1 MPRAGEDFALSLFDV
16 EAVAGDE
23 PRRLTLVRLSR
34 EVIDRLTGIGRV
46 QVEGEVHGLKTYA
59 SGAAFTLRDRAA
71 RISVWW
77 SAGGR
82 NAGECRVTEGQ
93 SARVTG
99 RVQFEPGRGSL
110 RLAAEE
116 ALPTGAGAVAELISE
131 ARARLSAAG
140 VLDRERRVLPRLPAA
155 VGVLC
160 GREAAVRRDIESVVV
175 ARWPGY
181 PLRFCEVGVSG
192 PAAGQSIADGLA
204 RLCADPEV
212 EVVILA
218 RGGGDAADL
227 LPWSEEALCR
237 AIAAAPVPVIS
248 AIGHE
253 EDRPLCDEV
262 ADLRCGTPS
271 LAATS
276 VIPDRELLWAELD
289 GWLAH
294 AEAATEV
301 AAERARRRL
310 AALAPGRALDARAAA
325 ARHRLA
331 RAGDSVDHHHPRGR
345 AAAARQRLSRAGDA
359 AAHNHPRLALARA
372 RAVLSSLEREREALS
387 HVRVLE
393 RGYAVVRPLGGGPAL
408 RDAAAVASGDKLE
421 VTLAKGKVVAEVES
435 VSE

>member
-1 MPRAGEDFALSLFDV
+1 MSLFDV
-16 EAVAGDE
+16 EAAGSEE
-23 PRRLTLVRLSR
+23 PRPLTLVRLSR

-59 SGAAFTLRDRAA
+59 SGASFTLRDRAA

-82 NAGECRVTEGQ
+82 NQGQCRVTEGQ
-93 SARVTG
+93 SARVVG

-110 RLAAEE
+110 RFAAEE
-116 ALPTGAGAVAELISE
+116 ALPTGAGAVAELVAE
-131 ARARLSAAG
+131 ARARLAAAG
-140 VLDRERRVLPRLPAA
+140 VLDRARRRLPRLPTA
-155 VGVLC
+155 VGVVC
-160 GREAAVRRDIESVVV
+160 GREAAVRRDIESVIV

-181 PLRFCEVGVSG
+181 PIRFCEVGVSG

-212 EVVILA
+212 QVVILA

-271 LAATS
+271 LAATA
-276 VIPDRELLWAELD
+276 VIPDRDLLWTELD
-289 GWLAH
+289 GWINQAGV
-294 AEAATEV
+294 ATGA

-310 AALAPGRALDARAAA
+310 AGLAPGRALDARAAS
-325 ARHRLA
+325 ARHRLG
-331 RAGDSVDHHHPRGR
+331 RAGDAVAHHHPRGALGR
-345 AAAARQRLSRAGDA
+345 AK
-359 AAHNHPRLALARA
+359 
-372 RAVLSSLEREREALS
+372 AVLASLEREREALS

-393 RGYAVVRPLGGGPAL
+393 RGYAVVRPLGGGAAL
-408 RDAAAVASGDKLE
+408 RDATGVRAGDK
-421 VTLAKGKVVAEVES
+421 VKITLAKGTLDAAVENAHCD
-435 VSE
+435 

>member
-1 MPRAGEDFALSLFDV
+1 MSLFDV
-16 EAVAGDE
+16 EAVGSEE

-59 SGAAFTLRDRAA
+59 SGASFTLRDRAA

-82 NAGECRVTEGQ
+82 NQGQCRVTEGQ
-93 SARVTG
+93 TARVVG

-116 ALPTGAGAVAELISE
+116 ALPTGAGAVAEMVAE
-131 ARARLSAAG
+131 ARARLAAAG
-140 VLDRERRVLPRLPAA
+140 ILERPRRVLPRLPAT
-155 VGVLC
+155 VGVVC

-192 PAAGQSIADGLA
+192 PAAGQSIAEALA
-204 RLCADPEV
+204 RLCADPQV

-227 LPWSEEALCR
+227 LPWSEEALCH
-237 AIAAAPVPVIS
+237 AIAAAPVPVVS

-276 VIPDRELLWAELD
+276 VIPDRDLLWAELD
-289 GWLAH
+289 GWIAQ
-294 AEAATEV
+294 AAMATAG
-301 AAERARRRL
+301 AAERARRKL
-310 AALAPGRALDARAAA
+310 ATLAPGRALDARAAS
-325 ARHRLA
+325 ARHRLGRVA
-331 RAGDSVDHHHPRGR
+331 DAVTHHHPRAALTR
-345 AAAARQRLSRAGDA
+345 AKL
-359 AAHNHPRLALARA
+359 RLA
-372 RAVLSSLEREREALS
+372 SLEREREALS

-393 RGYAVVRPLGGGPAL
+393 RGYAVVRPHGGGPAL
-408 RDAAAVASGDKLE
+408 RRASDAGKGEKVDITLASGTLVAS
-421 VTLAKGKVVAEVES
+421 VEETNH
-435 VSE
+435 V

>member
-1 MPRAGEDFALSLFDV
+1 MSLFDV
-16 EAVAGDE
+16 EAAGNDE

-34 EVIDRLTGIGRV
+34 EVIDRLIGIGRV

-59 SGAAFTLRDRAA
+59 SGASFTLRDRAA

-82 NAGECRVTEGQ
+82 NQGQCRVTEGQ
-93 SARVTG
+93 SARVVG

-116 ALPTGAGAVAELISE
+116 ALPTGAGAVAELVAE
-131 ARARLSAAG
+131 ARSRLAAAG
-140 VLDRERRVLPRLPAA
+140 VLDRQRHHLPRLPTA
-155 VGVLC
+155 VGVVC
-160 GREAAVRRDIESVVV
+160 GREAAVRRDIESVIV

-181 PLRFCEVGVSG
+181 PIRFCEVGVSG
-192 PAAGQSIADGLA
+192 PAAAQSIADGLA
-204 RLCADPEV
+204 RLCADPQV
-212 EVVILA
+212 QVVILA

-227 LPWSEEALCR
+227 LPWSDEALCR
-237 AIAAAPVPVIS
+237 AIAGAPVPVIS

-271 LAATS
+271 LAATA

-289 GWLAH
+289 GWIAQ
-294 AEAATEV
+294 AQAATEV

-310 AALAPGRALDARAAA
+310 AALAPGRALDARAAS
-325 ARHRLA
+325 ARHRLG
-331 RAGDSVDHHHPRGR
+331 RAGDAVAHHHPRV
-345 AAAARQRLSRAGDA
+345 
-359 AAHNHPRLALARA
+359 ALARA
-372 RAVLSSLEREREALS
+372 KAVLTSLGREREALS

-393 RGYAVVRPLGGGPAL
+393 RGYAVVRPRGGGPAL
-408 RDAAAVASGDKLE
+408 RRAADVRRGDKVDITLAAGALVAAVED
-421 VTLAKGKVVAEVES
+421 VTND
-435 VSE
+435 

>member
-1 MPRAGEDFALSLFDV
+1 MSLFDV
-16 EAVAGDE
+16 EAIGSEE

-82 NAGECRVTEGQ
+82 NQGQCRVTEGQ
-93 SARVTG
+93 TARVVG
-99 RVQFEPGRGSL
+99 RVQFEPGRGAL

-116 ALPTGAGAVAELISE
+116 ALPTGAGAVAEMVAE
-131 ARARLSAAG
+131 ARARLAAAG
-140 VLDRERRVLPRLPAA
+140 ILERQRRVLPRLPGA
-155 VGVLC
+155 VGVVC

-181 PLRFCEVGVSG
+181 PIRFCEVGVSG
-192 PAAGQSIADGLA
+192 PAAGQSIAEGLA
-204 RLCADPEV
+204 RLCADPLV

-237 AIAAAPVPVIS
+237 AIAAAPVPVVS

-289 GWLAH
+289 GWITQ
-294 AEAATEV
+294 AEVATEV
-301 AAERARRRL
+301 AAERARRKL
-310 AALAPGRALDARAAA
+310 ASLAPGRALDARAAS
-325 ARHRLA
+325 ARHRLG
-331 RAGDSVDHHHPRGR
+331 RVGDAVAHHHPR
-345 AAAARQRLSRAGDA
+345 S
-359 AAHNHPRLALARA
+359 ALARA
-372 RAVLSSLEREREALS
+372 RARLSSLEREREALS

-393 RGYAVVRPLGGGPAL
+393 RGYAVVRPNGGGPAL
-408 RDAAAVASGDKLE
+408 RRASDVEAGEKVDITLAAGTLVAS
-421 VTLAKGKVVAEVES
+421 VEEAHD
-435 VSE
+435 V

>member
-1 MPRAGEDFALSLFDV
+1 MSLFDV
-16 EAVAGDE
+16 EVIGSEE

-59 SGAAFTLRDRAA
+59 SGASFTLRDRAA

-77 SAGGR
+77 AAGGR
-82 NAGECRVTEGQ
+82 NQGQCRVTEGQ
-93 SARVTG
+93 SARVVG

-116 ALPTGAGAVAELISE
+116 ALPTGAGAVAELVAE
-131 ARARLSAAG
+131 ARKRLAAAG
-140 VLDRERRVLPRLPAA
+140 VLDRARRVLPRLPSA
-155 VGVLC
+155 VGVVC
-160 GREAAVRRDIESVVV
+160 GREAAVRRDIESVIV

-181 PLRFCEVGVSG
+181 PIRFCEVGVSG

-212 EVVILA
+212 QVVILA

-271 LAATS
+271 LAATA
-276 VIPDRELLWAELD
+276 VIPDRHLLWAELD
-289 GWLAH
+289 GRIAQ
-294 AEAATEV
+294 AQIATDV

-310 AALAPGRALDARAAA
+310 AGLAPGRALDARAAS

-331 RAGDSVDHHHPRGR
+331 RAGDAVAHHHPR
-345 AAAARQRLSRAGDA
+345 A
-359 AAHNHPRLALARA
+359 ALARA
-372 RAVLSSLEREREALS
+372 KARLASLEREREALS

-393 RGYAVVRPLGGGPAL
+393 RGYAVVRRRDGGPAL
-408 RDAAAVASGDKLE
+408 RDVAGVRAGDKVDITLANGTLVAAVEDTSDG
-421 VTLAKGKVVAEVES
+421 
-435 VSE
+435 

>member
-1 MPRAGEDFALSLFDV
+1 M
-16 EAVAGDE
+16 
-23 PRRLTLVRLSR
+23 
-34 EVIDRLTGIGRV
+34 
-46 QVEGEVHGLKTYA
+46 HGLKTYA
-59 SGAAFTLRDRAA
+59 SGVAFTLRDRAA

-82 NAGECRVTEGQ
+82 NQGQCRVTEGQ
-93 SARVTG
+93 SARVVG

-116 ALPTGAGAVAELISE
+116 ALPTGAGAVAELVAE
-131 ARARLSAAG
+131 ARARLAAAG
-140 VLDRERRVLPRLPAA
+140 VLDRERRELPRLPAA

-181 PLRFCEVGVSG
+181 PLRFVEVGVSG

-204 RLCADPEV
+204 LLCADPEV
-212 EVVILA
+212 QVVILA

-253 EDRPLCDEV
+253 ADRPLCDEV

-271 LAATS
+271 LAATT
-276 VIPDRELLWAELD
+276 VIPDRELLWAEID
-289 GWLAH
+289 GWMAH
-294 AEAATEV
+294 AQAATEV
-301 AAERARRRL
+301 AAERGRRRL

-325 ARHRLA
+325 ARHRLN
-331 RAGDSVDHHHPRGR
+331 RAGDAVAHHHPRTRAVAAQQRLSRAADAVEHHHPRGV
-345 AAAARQRLSRAGDA
+345 LSRG
-359 AAHNHPRLALARA
+359 RAL
-372 RAVLSSLEREREALS
+372 LGSLEREREALS

-393 RGYAVVRPLGGGPAL
+393 RGYAVVRARQGGAAL
-408 RDAAAVASGDKLE
+408 RDTADVVRGDKLE
-421 VTLAKGKVVAEVES
+421 ITLARGTLSAEVED
-435 VSE
+435 VSK

>member
-1 MPRAGEDFALSLFDV
+1 MSLFDI
-16 EAVAGDE
+16 EAAGTDE

-59 SGAAFTLRDRAA
+59 SGASFTLRDRAA

-77 SAGGR
+77 SVGGR
-82 NAGECRVTEGQ
+82 NQGQCRVTEGQ
-93 SARVTG
+93 SARVIG

-116 ALPTGAGAVAELISE
+116 ALPTGAGAVAELVAE
-131 ARARLSAAG
+131 ARSRLAAAG
-140 VLDRERRVLPRLPAA
+140 ILDRERRALPRLPAA
-155 VGVLC
+155 VGVVC
-160 GREAAVRRDIESVVV
+160 GREAAVRRDIESVVA

-192 PAAGQSIADGLA
+192 PAAGQSIAEGLA
-204 RLCADPEV
+204 RLSADPDV
-212 EVVILA
+212 QVVILA

-271 LAATS
+271 LAATA
-276 VIPDRELLWAELD
+276 VIPDRDLLLAELA
-289 GWLAH
+289 GWIAQ
-294 AEAATEV
+294 AEAAADV
-301 AAERARRRL
+301 AAERGRRRL
-310 AALAPGRALDARAAA
+310 ASLAPGRALDARAAS
-325 ARHRLA
+325 ARHRLG
-331 RAGDSVDHHHPRGR
+331 RAGDAVAHHHPR
-345 AAAARQRLSRAGDA
+345 AAVV
-359 AAHNHPRLALARA
+359 RA
-372 RAVLSSLEREREALS
+372 RAVLASLEREREALS

-393 RGYAVVRPLGGGPAL
+393 RGYAVVRAHGSTAAL
-408 RDAAAVASGDKLE
+408 RDASGVNAGDRVE
-421 VTLAKGKVVAEVES
+421 ITLAKGALVAAVED
-435 VSE
+435 VDGG

>member
-1 MPRAGEDFALSLFDV
+1 MSLFDD
-16 EAVAGDE
+16 ETIGSDE

-59 SGAAFTLRDRAA
+59 SGASFTLRDRAA

-77 SAGGR
+77 SATGR
-82 NAGECRVTEGQ
+82 NQGQCRVTEGQ
-93 SARVTG
+93 SARVVG

-116 ALPTGAGAVAELISE
+116 ALPTGAGAVAELVAE
-131 ARARLSAAG
+131 ARARLAAAG
-140 VLDRERRVLPRLPAA
+140 VLDRERRVLPRLPTA
-155 VGVLC
+155 VGVVC
-160 GREAAVRRDIESVVV
+160 GREAAVRRDIESVIV

-181 PLRFCEVGVSG
+181 PIRFCEVGVSG

-212 EVVILA
+212 QVVILA

-271 LAATS
+271 LAATAI
-276 VIPDRELLWAELD
+276 IPDRELLWAELD
-289 GWLAH
+289 GWIAQ
-294 AEAATEV
+294 AEVATDL
-301 AAERARRRL
+301 AAERGRRRL

-325 ARHRLA
+325 ARHRLG
-331 RAGDSVDHHHPRGR
+331 RAGDAVAHHHPRT
-345 AAAARQRLSRAGDA
+345 
-359 AAHNHPRLALARA
+359 ALARA
-372 RAVLSSLEREREALS
+372 KAALVSLAREREALS

-393 RGYAVVRPLGGGPAL
+393 RGYAVVRPRGGDTAL
-408 RDAAAVASGDKLE
+408 RDAAGVHAGDK
-421 VTLAKGKVVAEVES
+421 VDITLAKGNLVAAVED
-435 VSE
+435 VTRD

>member
-1 MPRAGEDFALSLFDV
+1 MSLFDV
-16 EAVAGDE
+16 EAVGNEE
-23 PRRLTLVRLSR
+23 PRQLTLVRLSR

-46 QVEGEVHGLKTYA
+46 QVEGEVHGVKTYA
-59 SGAAFTLRDRAA
+59 SGVAFTLRDRAA

-82 NAGECRVTEGQ
+82 NAGQCRVTEGQ
-93 SARVTG
+93 SARVVG

-116 ALPTGAGAVAELISE
+116 ALPTGAGAVAELVAE
-131 ARARLSAAG
+131 ARSRLAAAG
-140 VLDRERRVLPRLPAA
+140 VLDRARRVLPRLPAA
-155 VGVLC
+155 VGVVC
-160 GREAAVRRDIESVVV
+160 GREAAVRRDIESVVT

-181 PLRFCEVGVSG
+181 PIRFCEVGVSG
-192 PAAGQSIADGLA
+192 PAAGQSIAEGVA
-204 RLCADPEV
+204 RLCADPTV

-237 AIAAAPVPVIS
+237 TISEAPVPVVS

-271 LAATS
+271 LAATA
-276 VIPDRELLWAELD
+276 VIPDRDLLWAELD
-289 GWLAH
+289 GWIAQ

-325 ARHRLA
+325 ERHRLG
-331 RAGDSVDHHHPRGR
+331 RAADALDHHHPRGR
-345 AAAARQRLSRAGDA
+345 AALARQRLDRASESA
-359 AAHNHPRLALARA
+359 ANYHPRVAVARA
-372 RAVLSSLEREREALS
+372 RSMLGSLEREREALS

-393 RGYAVVRPLGGGPAL
+393 RGYAVVRPVGGGPAL
-408 RDAAAVASGDKLE
+408 RDSDGAAVGDRLE
-421 VTLAKGKVVAEVES
+421 ITLAKGSLLAAVE
-435 VSE
+435 EARDG

>member
-1 MPRAGEDFALSLFDV
+1 MSLFDV
-16 EAVAGDE
+16 EAVASEE

-59 SGAAFTLRDRAA
+59 SGASFTLRDRAA

-77 SAGGR
+77 AGSGR
-82 NAGECRVTEGQ
+82 NQGQCRVTEGQ
-93 SARVTG
+93 SARVVG

-116 ALPTGAGAVAELISE
+116 ALPTGAGAVAELVAE
-131 ARARLSAAG
+131 ARARLAAAG
-140 VLDRERRVLPRLPAA
+140 VLDRDRRVVPRLPAA
-155 VGVLC
+155 VGVVC
-160 GREAAVRRDIESVVV
+160 GREAAVRRDIESVIV

-181 PLRFCEVGVSG
+181 PIRFCEVGVSG
-192 PAAGQSIADGLA
+192 PAAGQSIVDGLA
-204 RLCADPEV
+204 RLCADPDV
-212 EVVILA
+212 QVVILA

-237 AIAAAPVPVIS
+237 AIALAPVPVIS

-271 LAATS
+271 LAATA
-276 VIPDRELLWAELD
+276 VIPDRDLLWAELN
-289 GWLAH
+289 GWIAQ
-294 AEAATEV
+294 AEV
-301 AAERARRRL
+301 AAAAAADRARRHL

-325 ARHRLA
+325 ARHRLG
-331 RAGDSVDHHHPRGR
+331 RAGDAVSHHHPRT
-345 AAAARQRLSRAGDA
+345 ALS
-359 AAHNHPRLALARA
+359 RA
-372 RAVLSSLEREREALS
+372 RAVLASLDREREALS

-393 RGYAVVRPLGGGPAL
+393 RGYAVVRPRGGGAAL
-408 RDAAAVASGDKLE
+408 RDAADVRAGDRLDI
-421 VTLAKGKVVAEVES
+421 TLAKGTMAAAVEDTQHG
-435 VSE
+435 